1 MPKKKNVKPE
11 EVIVENVVEET
22 VTENDVEE
30 VVEVVEEA
38 PTPFGVV
45 SNCVQLN
52 VRKKP
57 DKKSD
62 VVCILNYNEE
72 VTINDSKSDKW
83 FEITTKNGVKGY
95 CMKEYIKIK

>member
-1 MPKKKNVKPE
+1 MPKKKNVKTE
-11 EVIVENVVEET
+11 EVMVENVMEET
-22 VTENDVEE
+22 VTENNAG
-30 VVEVVEEA
+30 EVVEEA
-38 PTPFGVV
+38 PTSFGIV

-72 VTINDSKSDKW
+72 VTINDSESDKW
-83 FEITTKNGVKGY
+83 FEITTKNGVKGC